1 MVVGNT
7 GIYIF
12 LLTFCLICVN
22 GLNIADLLFMEM
34 VNAFILS
41 FIHSKIFKNI
51 KVAMEN
57 TDIMPN
63 NKLKKSENI
72 K

>member
-1 MVVGNT
+1 
-7 GIYIF
+7 
-12 LLTFCLICVN
+12 
-22 GLNIADLLFMEM
+22 M

-41 FIHSKIFKNI
+41 FIHSEVFKNL